1 MQILNL
7 SGVQAKI
14 SNKPPDTAEAAG
26 LKTTLSKQGSR
37 SYLLFMGYIYFLQVA
52 AALAQYAVLVSS
64 RKISLTPALP
74 GLSFLRTVSV

>member
-14 SNKPPDTAEAAG
+14 SHKPPDTAEAAG

-37 SYLLFMGYIYFLQVA
+37 SYLLFME
-52 AALAQYAVLVSS
+52 
-64 RKISLTPALP
+64 
-74 GLSFLRTVSV
+74 